1 MKRFSLLVLLALF
14 LGGCSIKMTIQ
25 PFEIVGRKCEF
36 ARAQSW
42 NVNNT
47 FAVCDDKGRLVQM
60 LIQPNRT
67 VGETVGSYAII
78 GAAGILGPVIL
89 DNIRD

>member
-1 MKRFSLLVLLALF
+1 MKRFSLLLLLTLF
-14 LGGCSIKMTIQ
+14 LGGCTPIISMQ
-25 PFEIVGRKCEF
+25 PFEMVGHKCEF
-36 ARAQSW
+36 GQAKSW

-47 FAVCDDKGRLVQM
+47 WAACDDNGKLTQM
-60 LIQPNRT
+60 LIQTNRT

-89 DNIRD
+89 DKIK